1 MRTSR
6 ECNKRGADRSE
17 SGEFPITRRKSV
29 PVGQVWLF
37 EDIPDVPAKRV
48 YESLRDEDTGI
59 APDQNFTSLLRDLT
73 CHSEAIVTGKANA
86 SRSHLSTS
94 KSAIYSD
101 YDFQIGGVLKSG
113 SPSKLEPALHIVVTR
128 PGGKLP
134 VSGGSVQYVN
144 QMFLPLRPDTT
155 YLLFLSQIPATGA
168 FQPASLGTN
177 GQVFSSLEMQPFG
190 SQWRIYRAAYI
201 QRDFPEFAD
210 ATLRS
215 IIATAIMGCK

>member
-1 MRTSR
+1 MYDF
-6 ECNKRGADRSE
+6 G
-17 SGEFPITRRKSV
+17 
-29 PVGQVWLF
+29 
-37 EDIPDVPAKRV
+37 
-48 YESLRDEDTGI
+48 DEDTGI

-177 GQVFSSLEMQPFG
+177 GQVFSSLEMQPFA
-190 SQWRIYRAAYI
+190 SQWRNLPSGPISSVI
-201 QRDFPEFAD
+201 FLSSQMQHCG
-210 ATLRS
+210 RS
-215 IIATAIMGCK
+215 LPPRSWIASS